1 MIPRPAK
8 TANESLAVA
17 WHNYPV
23 QTPKTSYTIITMTT
37 AQALKKIEKLEREL
51 AAVKAEVLGDV
62 PYDEELTDEFKLEL
76 EEARKS
82 PIVGKYTGPGSLIAQ
97 AATYA
102 NS

>member
-51 AAVKAEVLGDV
+51 AAVKAEVLASVPTGDAEGE
-62 PYDEELTDEFKLEL
+62 YTDLFVTSIKKGL
-76 EEARKS
+76 ADMAAGR
-82 PIVGKYTGPGSLIAQ
+82 IVSEDAVLKDLQTA
-97 AATYA
+97 
-102 NS
+102 